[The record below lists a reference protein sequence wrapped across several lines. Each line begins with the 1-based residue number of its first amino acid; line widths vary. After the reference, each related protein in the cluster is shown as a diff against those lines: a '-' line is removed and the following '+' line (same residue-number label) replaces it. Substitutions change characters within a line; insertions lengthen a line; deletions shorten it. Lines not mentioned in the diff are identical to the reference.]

1 MCAVICLSIFLL
13 FFLSCKQVAMLCE
26 LQTMKIKLNA
36 HNQRKELKRTKTK
49 KVMLIHIKPI
59 CILIRYVS

>member
-1 MCAVICLSIFLL
+1 
-13 FFLSCKQVAMLCE
+13 MLCE